1 MFRDFE
7 TRSFGQLSLII
18 GRISSATATNV
29 LIRNSVPDRSILDR
43 ESVRMRRM
51 INIIPY
57 IIFGINRNRGVDQP
71 ERSFSNTRFNFR
83 LILPSMDYPI
93 KICKIFAKII
103 FRREKGGGKRST
115 RYRKCE
121 MQREAT
127 VITIYNFSRPRI
139 IISEENLYGRI
150 VKLKTASKARL
161 ELIRGIWRDRRPQE
175 VSKLRRKRR
184 EKERERGGW
193 SDLLQ
198 STLQP
203 CPTPLFPTYDNYR
216 RDHNDV

>member
-29 LIRNSVPDRSILDR
+29 LIRNSVPDRSIPDR

-57 IIFGINRNRGVDQP
+57 IIFGINRNRRVDQP

-83 LILPSMDYPI
+83 LILPSTDYPI
-93 KICKIFAKII
+93 KICKISAKII
-103 FRREKGGGKRST
+103 FRREKEYKIS
-115 RYRKCE
+115 KICE

-184 EKERERGGW
+184 EKEREREEGGRIFYRA
-193 SDLLQ
+193 
-198 STLQP
+198 P
-203 CPTPLFPTYDNYR
+203 CNPALPLCSR
-216 RDHNDV
+216 RMIIIVATITTFNDI